1 MSNLDSSIVNIAIP
15 VMTRDLHVPAS
26 QMEWIVS
33 LYLIVL
39 SALLLL
45 FGKLG
50 DLWGKEKIFKLGT
63 FVFVLG
69 SAMSGTPLG
78 FNFLLLG
85 RFVQAVGGAMTLANT
100 YGIVTAEF
108 PIKERGRAMGTVGT
122 FVALGAVAGPGLGGL
137 ILAVSSWPYIFWIN
151 IPIGVI
157 ALIFALRLMHAGP
170 APVKGGVDW
179 GGFLTQAVAIGA
191 GFWGLNMSQ
200 QMGFTPLIWGLARD
214 CHRCADR
221 LLYR

>member
-1 MSNLDSSIVNIAIP
+1 MQQTTTQSTVDPQRWAVIIILGIFAFMSNLDSSIVNIAIP

-85 RFVQAVGGAMTLANT
+85 RFVQAV
-100 YGIVTAEF
+100 
-108 PIKERGRAMGTVGT
+108 
-122 FVALGAVAGPGLGGL
+122 
-137 ILAVSSWPYIFWIN
+137 
-151 IPIGVI
+151 
-157 ALIFALRLMHAGP
+157 
-170 APVKGGVDW
+170 AP
-179 GGFLTQAVAIGA
+179 
-191 GFWGLNMSQ
+191 
-200 QMGFTPLIWGLARD
+200 
-214 CHRCADR
+214 
-221 LLYR
+221 LLSI